1 MDKNQFSCTH
11 AGFGM
16 LLFACRQRFGIT
28 LAELSAESGIPLSVL
43 EDIELGTL
51 RPDKNV
57 LDTLSLFFHEEFI
70 FPADIPANN
79 N

>member
-1 MDKNQFSCTH
+1 MDKNQFSCT